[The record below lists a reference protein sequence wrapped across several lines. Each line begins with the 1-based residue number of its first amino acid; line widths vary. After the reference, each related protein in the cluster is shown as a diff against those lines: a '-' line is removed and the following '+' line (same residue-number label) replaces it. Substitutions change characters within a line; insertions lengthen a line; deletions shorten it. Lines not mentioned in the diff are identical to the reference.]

1 MKKLAFLPLLFIL
14 FAAGCQPSQ
23 NVVSATPVKAEPA
36 ADVSFTDVTA
46 QAGIRF
52 THVNGGFGPKWLPE
66 TMGSGCAFIDYDND
80 GWQDIFLVNSREW
93 SEEFLKMA
101 GTKRQKATS
110 KPVDVPLWSTDS
122 VVGVKRQRQKTT
134 SKLYRNKGNGTFED
148 VTEKAGLAI
157 ETYGMGCCVGDYD
170 NDGRDDIYLTALGR
184 NYLFRNNGNG
194 TFTET
199 AESAGV
205 KDKGWSTSCA
215 FLDYDRDGKLDL
227 FVGHY
232 VIWNSPKDHIPY
244 SLTGDPVKQPSYNRP
259 QAYKGDPCQLF
270 HNEGGGKFSNVS
282 AQANILEFKGKPL
295 QGKALGVAIC
305 DYDNDGW
312 QDIVV
317 ANDTER
323 NYLFHN
329 KHDGT
334 FEEMGVESGVAYNEQ
349 GVARGAMGIDAVD
362 YANEGKESILIGNFT
377 NDMIALYHN
386 EKPGFFIDIA
396 PTTDLGPVS
405 RLFLAFG
412 CFFCDFDNDGW
423 QDIFVANGHV
433 EDDIQ
438 AVEKE
443 VTYAQRPLLF
453 HSNQGEF
460 AEVKPKDGDPL
471 ARPIVARAAA
481 YGDYDNDGD
490 LDVLVTTNN
499 GPAYLLRND
508 SQPRNNALRIRLI
521 GSLSSRNGIG
531 ARVLIK
537 TNGLTQTRAVR
548 SGSSY
553 LSQSELP
560 LTFGLGQADE
570 AEVEVHWLG
579 GKEEKLGKQK
589 ANQTLTVQEGKGVVK
604 TGKLGN

>member
-23 NVVSATPVKAEPA
+23 KVVSATPVRVEPTA
-36 ADVSFTDVTA
+36 TIAFTDVTA

-52 THVNGGFGPKWLPE
+52 MHVHGGFGPKWLPE

-80 GWQDIFLVNSREW
+80 GWQDIFLVNSSEW
-93 SEEFLKMA
+93 PEEFLKMA
-101 GTKRQKATS
+101 GVR
-110 KPVDVPLWSTDS
+110 
-122 VVGVKRQRQKTT
+122 RQRQKVT
-134 SKLYRNKGNGTFED
+134 SRLYRNKGDGTFED
-148 VTEKAGLAI
+148 VTERAGLAV
-157 ETYGMGCCVGDYD
+157 ETYGMGCCVADYD
-170 NDGRDDIYLTALGR
+170 NDGDDDIYLTALGR
-184 NYLFRNNGNG
+184 NYLFRNEGNG
-194 TFTET
+194 TFKDV

-232 VIWNSPKDHIPY
+232 VVWNSPKDHIPF
-244 SLTGDPVKQPSYNRP
+244 SLIGDPAKHPSYNRP
-259 QAYKGDPCQLF
+259 QAYKGEPCQLF
-270 HNEGGGKFSNVS
+270 HNEGNGKFRNVS
-282 AQANILEFKGKPL
+282 AQANILEFKGQPL
-295 QGKALGVAIC
+295 QGKTLGVAIC

-329 KHDGT
+329 RHDGT
-334 FEEMGVESGVAYNEQ
+334 FEEVGIEAGVAYNEQ
-349 GVARGAMGIDAVD
+349 GIARGAMGIDAVD

-377 NDMIALYHN
+377 NEMIALYYN

-396 PTTDLGPVS
+396 PTTELGPVS

-453 HSNQGEF
+453 HSHQGEF
-460 AEVKPKDGDPL
+460 REVKPKPGDPL
-471 ARPIVARAAA
+471 ARPIVARGAA

-508 SQPRNNALRIRLI
+508 SRPRHNALRLRLI
-521 GSLSSRNGIG
+521 GTRSNRNGIG
-531 ARVLIK
+531 ARVFVK
-537 TNGLTQTRAVR
+537 ANGITQMRAVR

-560 LTFGLGQADE
+560 LTFGLGKAEE
-570 AEVEVHWLG
+570 AEVEVQWLG
-579 GKEEKLGKQK
+579 GAREKLGKQK
-589 ANQTLTVQEGKGVVK
+589 ANQTLTVQEGKGVVAARPF
-604 TGKLGN
+604 TREMSRSP